1 MPNWAGSDWYFIRY
15 ADAHC
20 DNAIAGDK
28 EMKYW
33 LPVDVYI
40 GGDEH
45 NTLHMLYSRF
55 IHQFLYDIKA
65 VPTPEPYDQRISHG
79 VILGED
85 GSRMSKSKGNVIV
98 PDTYIEKVGADVLRT
113 YLMFMGPFDG
123 TMAWNDNAVAGVKR
137 FIERVYKYINN
148 GKNQFGTED
157 SSEVSRI
164 FAKTIEFATN
174 GVAKFQ
180 FNTVV
185 AKYMELINFLEKE
198 NINNVSL
205 DSIKKFILLL
215 APYAPFM
222 TEDLWQ
228 DINGF
233 KEWKNGNSVHLQ
245 DWPKYDKKFLIEETM
260 AIPVQFNGKMRGT
273 IEIDTD
279 ASEDDVKLII
289 ESDERFKSYLANG
302 MKKFIYVPN
311 KIANVIV

>member
-1 MPNWAGSDWYFIRY
+1 
-15 ADAHC
+15 
-20 DNAIAGDK
+20 
-28 EMKYW
+28 MKYW

-85 GSRMSKSKGNVIV
+85 GNRMSKSKGNVIV
-98 PDTYIEKVGADVLRT
+98 PDFYIEKVGADVLRT
-113 YLMFMGPFDG
+113 YLTFMGPFDG

-137 FIERVYKYINN
+137 FIERVYKYISK
-148 GKNQFGTED
+148 GKDQFGTQD

-164 FAKTIEFATN
+164 FAKIIEFATK
-174 GVAKFQ
+174 GVVKFQ

-185 AKYMELINFLEKE
+185 AKYMELINFLEKAD
-198 NINNVSL
+198 IKDVSV
-205 DSIKKFILLL
+205 DSIKKFILIL

-228 DINGF
+228 NINGF
-233 KEWKNGNSVHLQ
+233 DEWKDENSVHLQ
-245 DWPKYDKKFLIEETM
+245 AWPTYDEKFLIEKTM
-260 AIPVQFNGKMRGT
+260 EIPVQFNGKMRGT

-279 ASEDDVKLII
+279 ASEDDIKLII
-289 ESDERFKSYLANG
+289 ESDDRFKSYLEKG
-302 MKKFIYVPN
+302 MKKFIYVP
-311 KIANVIV
+311 KRIANVIV